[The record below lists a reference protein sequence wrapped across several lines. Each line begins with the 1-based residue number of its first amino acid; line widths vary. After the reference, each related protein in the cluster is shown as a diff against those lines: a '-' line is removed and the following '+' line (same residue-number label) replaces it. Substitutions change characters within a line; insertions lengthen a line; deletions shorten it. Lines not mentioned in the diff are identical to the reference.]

1 MLTSEQHRC
10 SNEKRNFSAEF
21 KRESAQLVV
30 DQKYTVADAA
40 KAMDVGLSTMTR
52 WVKQLRDERQ
62 GKTPKASPITPEQI
76 EIRKLRKKLQ
86 RIEMENEI
94 LKKGGVLRKAV
105 RLRYAFIRD
114 NTCCWPV
121 RLLCRVLDVHPSG
134 FYAWLQQP
142 HSQRH
147 QADLRLTGQIKQF
160 WLESGCVYGYR
171 KIHLD
176 LRDSGQQCGVN
187 RVWRLMKRVG
197 IKAQVGYRSPRARKG
212 EASIMSPNRLQR
224 QFNPDAPDERWVTDI
239 TYIRT
244 HEGWL
249 YLAVVVDLFSR
260 KIIGWSMQSRMTK
273 DIVLNA
279 LLMAVWR
286 RNPEKQVLVHSDQGS
301 QYTSHEWQSFLK
313 SHGLEG
319 SMSRRGNCH
328 DNAVAESFF
337 QLLKRERIKKKIYG
351 MREEARS
358 DIFDYIEMFYNSK
371 RRHGSSE
378 QMSPTEYENQ
388 YYQRLGSV

>member
-1 MLTSEQHRC
+1 MSG
-10 SNEKRNFSAEF
+10 KRYPEELKIEAV
-21 KRESAQLVV
+21 KQVV
-30 DQKYTVADAA
+30 DRGYSVSSVATRLDITTHSLYAWIKKYGPDSSTNKEQSDAQAEIRRLQKELKRVT
-40 KAMDVGLSTMTR
+40 
-52 WVKQLRDERQ
+52 DERD
-62 GKTPKASPITPEQI
+62 IF
-76 EIRKLRKKLQ
+76 KKS
-86 RIEMENEI
+86 R
-94 LKKGGVLRKAV
+94 GVLRKAV

-114 NTCCWPV
+114 NICCWPV

-147 QADLRLTGQIKQF
+147 QTDLRLTGQIKQF

-176 LRDSGQQCGVN
+176 LRDTGQQCGVN
-187 RVWRLMKRVG
+187 RVWRLMKCAG
-197 IKAQVGYRSPRARKG
+197 IKAWVGYRSPRPRKG
-212 EASIMSPNRLQR
+212 EASIVSPNRLQR
-224 QFNPDAPDERWVTDI
+224 QFNPDTPDERWVTDI

-260 KIIGWSMQSRMTK
+260 KIIGWSMQPRMTK
-273 DIVLNA
+273 DIVLNT

-286 RNPEKQVLVHSDQGS
+286 RNPQKQVLVHSDQGS

-351 MREEARS
+351 TREEARS

-371 RRHGSSE
+371 RRHGSSD
-378 QMSPTEYENQ
+378 QMSPAEYENQ

>member
-1 MLTSEQHRC
+1 MSG
-10 SNEKRNFSAEF
+10 KRYPEEF
-21 KRESAQLVV
+21 KIEAVKQVV
-30 DQKYTVADAA
+30 DRGYSVSSVATRLDITTHSLYAWIKKYGPDSSTHKEQSDAQAEIRRLQKELKRVT
-40 KAMDVGLSTMTR
+40 
-52 WVKQLRDERQ
+52 DERDN
-62 GKTPKASPITPEQI
+62 I
-76 EIRKLRKKLQ
+76 KKS
-86 RIEMENEI
+86 R
-94 LKKGGVLRKAV
+94 GVLRKTV

-114 NTCCWPV
+114 NARCWPV

-147 QADLRLTGQIKQF
+147 RADLRLTGQIKQF

-212 EASIMSPNRLQR
+212 EASIVSPNRLQR

-286 RNPEKQVLVHSDQGS
+286 RNPQKQVLVHSDQGS

-351 MREEARS
+351 TREEARS

-371 RRHGSSE
+371 RRHGSSD

-388 YYQRLGSV
+388 YY

>member
-1 MLTSEQHRC
+1 MSG
-10 SNEKRNFSAEF
+10 KRYPEEF
-21 KRESAQLVV
+21 KTEAVKQVV
-30 DQKYTVADAA
+30 DRGYSVASVATRLDITTHSLYAWIKKYGPDSSTNKEQSDAQAEIRRLQKELKRVT
-40 KAMDVGLSTMTR
+40 
-52 WVKQLRDERQ
+52 DERD
-62 GKTPKASPITPEQI
+62 
-76 EIRKLRKKLQ
+76 
-86 RIEMENEI
+86 I
-94 LKKGGVLRKAV
+94 LKKGRGVLRKAV

-114 NTCCWPV
+114 NSCCWPV

-212 EASIMSPNRLQR
+212 EASIVSPNRLQR

-351 MREEARS
+351 TREEARS

-388 YYQRLGSV
+388 YYHGVTTLR